1 MTGVSVV
8 VPCRDRAELL
18 RRSLP
23 ALVGCLGPDDELVV
37 VDAASTDGSVSAV
50 AAAAG
55 AVVVRSLHPGA
66 SAARNAG
73 WRAARHDLVAFTDD
87 DCRPDA
93 GWTVA
98 VAAALEDLDAV
109 CGRVLADGDG
119 HLSVL
124 ASTEPRDYLRTDD
137 PAVLGHGANMA
148 VRRRS
153 LEAVD
158 GWDERLGP
166 GTPWPGGEDKDL
178 LVRLL
183 AAGFD
188 VGYRAEP
195 LVRHVQWRT
204 RRQSLRAELGYAR
217 GSGFLASQG
226 IGGSALS
233 RAGAE
238 VRTGG
243 RDLRAGYQY
252 GAVAGMVR
260 AGGVLWGAAAA
271 RRRLR

>member
-8 VPCRDRAELL
+8 VPCRDRSELL

-37 VDAASTDGSVSAV
+37 VDAASTDSSVAAV

-55 AVVVRSLHPGA
+55 AVVVRSLQPGA

-73 WRAARHDLVAFTDD
+73 WRAARHELVAFTDD
-87 DCRPDA
+87 DCRPETDWLA
-93 GWTVA
+93 A
-98 VAAALEDLDAV
+98 VAAALQDLDAV
-109 CGRVLADGDG
+109 CGRVVADGAG
-119 HLSVL
+119 HLSVHE
-124 ASTEPRDYLRTDD
+124 STEPRDYSRTDD
-137 PAVLGHGANMA
+137 PAGFGHGANLA
-148 VRRRS
+148 ARRS
-153 LEAVD
+153 ALEAVD

-183 AAGFD
+183 AAGRD
-188 VGYRAEP
+188 VGYRPEP

-217 GSGFLASQG
+217 GSGFLAAQG
-226 IGGSALS
+226 IGPSALKRS
-233 RAGAE
+233 GAE
-238 VRTGG
+238 LSTGA

-252 GAVAGMVR
+252 GAVAGVVR
-260 AGGVLWGAAAA
+260 AGGVLWGAVTA
-271 RRRLR
+271 RRLR